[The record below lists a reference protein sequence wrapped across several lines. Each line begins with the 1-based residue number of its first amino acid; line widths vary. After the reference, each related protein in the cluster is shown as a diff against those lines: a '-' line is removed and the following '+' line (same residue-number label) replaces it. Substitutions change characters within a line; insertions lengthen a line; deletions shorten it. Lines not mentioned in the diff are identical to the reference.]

1 MDGYNNYGSG
11 EILTEGVDDF
21 DNVKI
26 NLGDPQ
32 NQINNP
38 DLEQQEPSVLHGVNI
53 DMDESANKPD
63 I

>member
-1 MDGYNNYGSG
+1 VTGLGNMDGYNNYGSG

-38 DLEQQEPSVLHGVNI
+38 DLE
-53 DMDESANKPD
+53 
-63 I
+63 